1 MKKARL
7 CGPCQGGNDDDGESQ
22 RAAEAEIK
30 TRTEIERVFREQ
42 QTFEL
47 WIIFVFKFLT
57 SLIILIDDLTFL
69 LFCQYEFKMSQ
80 FEAGS
85 LFCFFA
91 LSLFFYGLFVA
102 GIIIDKMGVK
112 NSLLLGLVLYAI
124 TKFILIFA
132 EYRWQLYILM
142 TTIGPLG
149 ISILFPVL
157 ILGVKKLTKEN
168 ARPQAFSF
176 FYGAMI
182 LGAVIGGPIVD
193 LLRLGKTTRFTY
205 THMNEE
211 TGQEEERTEEF
222 SAWRTIMFFAFV
234 VNVAMI
240 FVLLFYN
247 SRVERQFEEEG
258 IDWGK
263 YTSLIC
269 FH

>member
-1 MKKARL
+1 M
-7 CGPCQGGNDDDGESQ
+7 
-22 RAAEAEIK
+22 
-30 TRTEIERVFREQ
+30 
-42 QTFEL
+42 
-47 WIIFVFKFLT
+47 FKFLT

-102 GIIIDKMGVK
+102 GIIIDKCGVK
-112 NSLLLGLVLYAI
+112 NSLLLGLALYAV
-124 TKFILIFA
+124 TKFVLIFT
-132 EYRWQLYILM
+132 ESRWQLYVLM

-182 LGAVIGGPIVD
+182 LGAVVRGPIVD
-193 LLRLGKTTRFTY
+193 LLRLGKSTRFTY
-205 THMNEE
+205 THTNEE
-211 TGQEEERTEEF
+211 TGEHEDRYEEF

-234 VNVAMI
+234 VNLVMI
-240 FVLLFYN
+240 FVLLCYDTK
-247 SRVERQFEEEG
+247 VE
-258 IDWGK
+258 K
-263 YTSLIC
+263 
-269 FH
+269 